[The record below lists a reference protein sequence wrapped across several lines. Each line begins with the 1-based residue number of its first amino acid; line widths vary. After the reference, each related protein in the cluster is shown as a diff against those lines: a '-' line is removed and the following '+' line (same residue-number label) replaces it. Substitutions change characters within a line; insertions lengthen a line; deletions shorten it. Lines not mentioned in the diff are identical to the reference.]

1 MSVDGIAEQDSM
13 PAIPKSNRVKKNPSS
28 LFFKDLVPVLASV
41 RRSIDTRLVLLSRA
55 GTHDERRLVVEGT
68 NAAEVEFLGAG
79 HNHHRPGFA
88 AIDGLDHRAAGA
100 AGPNPVRT
108 HRAKPAQAGGGGDGH
123 FCPLRGSRDSERQN
137 Q

>member
-1 MSVDGIAEQDSM
+1 MSVDGIAQQDSM

-79 HNHHRPGFA
+79 HNHHRPAFPT
-88 AIDGLDHRAAGA
+88 IHGLDHLAPAAPA
-100 AGPNPVRT
+100 PHPV
-108 HRAKPAQAGGGGDGH
+108 
-123 FCPLRGSRDSERQN
+123 
-137 Q
+137 